1 MAIPQAS
8 LRYAMGVNM
17 KNYVIVTE
25 STADISQDMVN
36 ELGIKVMPMAFELNG
51 RSYMHCSDTREMDIH
66 EFYQHLRKGEKAVTS
81 LINTEAFL
89 EFFEAILKEGSD
101 ILYIAFSSGLSGTY
115 NSSQLAR
122 EELLEQYKDSKI
134 ICIDSKAASA
144 GEGLL
149 VYSAVKKKEEGL
161 NIDELSNWL
170 EQNIHKLCHWFTVD
184 DLNHLKRGG
193 RVSAFSAGIGTALN
207 VKPILHV
214 DDEGHLMTREKVR
227 GRKKSLY
234 ALLDHMIDTFTPANN
249 PAVFIGHGD
258 SLEDAEFLAQLI
270 RDKFA
275 VKDIIINPI
284 GPVIGTHSGPGTIA
298 LFFFG
303 TGR

>member
-1 MAIPQAS
+1 
-8 LRYAMGVNM
+8 M
-17 KNYVIVTE
+17 KNYVIITE
-25 STADISQDMVN
+25 STADLSQDMVD
-36 ELGIKVMPMAFELNG
+36 ELGIRVMPMAFELSG
-51 RSYMHCSDTREMDIH
+51 RSYMHYADTRELDIH
-66 EFYQHLRKGEKAVTS
+66 EFYQYLRKGEKSVTS

-89 EFFEAILKEGSD
+89 EFFEPILKEGND

-115 NSSQLAR
+115 NSSLLAR

-134 ICIDSKAASA
+134 ICVDSKAASA

-161 NIDELSNWL
+161 SIEELNDWL
-170 EQNIHKLCHWFTVD
+170 EQNKLKLCHWFTVD

-193 RVSAFSAGIGTALN
+193 RVSALSAGIGTALN

-214 DDEGHLMTREKVR
+214 DNEGHLIPMEKVR

-234 ALLDHMIDTFTPANN
+234 ALLNHMAAAFTPSSDQM
-249 PAVFIGHGD
+249 VFIGHGD
-258 SLEDAEFLAQLI
+258 TYEDAEFLADLI
-270 RDKFA
+270 REKFT
-275 VKDIIINPI
+275 VQDIIITPI

-303 TGR
+303 AGR

>member
-1 MAIPQAS
+1 
-8 LRYAMGVNM
+8 M
-17 KNYVIVTE
+17 KDYVIITE
-25 STADISQDMVN
+25 STADLSQDMID

-51 RSYMHCSDTREMDIH
+51 KSYMHYPDTREMNIH
-66 EFYQHLRKGEKAVTS
+66 EFYQRLKKGEKSVTS

-89 EFFEAILKEGSD
+89 EFFEPILKDGKD

-115 NSSQLAR
+115 NSSLLAR
-122 EELLEQYKDSKI
+122 EELLEKYEDAKI
-134 ICIDSKAASA
+134 ICIDSKAACA

-161 NIDELSNWL
+161 NLLELGSWL
-170 EQNIHKLCHWFTVD
+170 EQNILKLCHWFTVD

-214 DDEGHLMTREKVR
+214 DNEGHLIPMEKVR

-234 ALLDHMIDTFTPANN
+234 ALLDHMIDTCAPAKGQV
-249 PAVFIGHGD
+249 VFIGHGD
-258 SLEDAEFLAQLI
+258 TYEDAEFLADLI
-270 RDKFA
+270 REKFD
-275 VKDIIINPI
+275 VQDIIINPI
-284 GPVIGTHSGPGTIA
+284 GPIIGTHSGPGTIA

-303 TGR
+303 TQR

>member
-1 MAIPQAS
+1 
-8 LRYAMGVNM
+8 M
-17 KNYVIVTE
+17 KNYVIITE
-25 STADISQDMVN
+25 STADISRDMVN

-51 RSYMHCSDTREMDIH
+51 RSYMHYPDTREMDIH

-89 EFFEAILKEGSD
+89 EFFGSVLKEGND

-115 NSSQLAR
+115 NSSLLAR

-149 VYSAVKKKEEGL
+149 VYTAVKKKEEGL
-161 NIDELSNWL
+161 SIDELSNWL
-170 EQNIHKLCHWFTVD
+170 EQNILKLCHWFTVD

-207 VKPILHV
+207 VKPIMHV
-214 DDEGHLMTREKVR
+214 DNEGHLIPMEKVR

-234 ALLDHMIDTFTPANN
+234 ALLDHMINTFTPSEEQM
-249 PAVFIGHGD
+249 VFIGHGD
-258 SLEDAEFLAQLI
+258 TVEDAQFLAQLI
-270 RDKFA
+270 REKFT
-275 VKDIIINPI
+275 VKDIVINPI
-284 GPVIGTHSGPGTIA
+284 GPVIGSHSGPGTIA

-303 TGR
+303 TER